1 MGLGQLYE
9 SQFKNFL
16 GIGDNKNDKLKTEI
30 MDSFKQLNYFLDSLS
45 NFSFTPKPIKDAM
58 RKGQS
63 EAIIVEE
70 KVPLTLWNG
79 QK

>member
-1 MGLGQLYE
+1 
-9 SQFKNFL
+9 
-16 GIGDNKNDKLKTEI
+16 
-30 MDSFKQLNYFLDSLS
+30 MDSFKELNYYLDSLS
-45 NFSFTPKPIKDAM
+45 NFNFVPKPSKENT

-79 QK
+79 QKQASKEGKFAFES